1 MTETNPKEV
10 QKIPPLEQLPKE
22 YIEARR
28 KLADYLQGDNPRLTK
43 KEKKNQ
49 TSEKQVHLKIV
60 KYEEKLSKVLHKIL
74 LLISKVLAERHA
86 KKHGVKATIAAIQFN
101 SVHRDLGCRVGIPWH
116 VGYDSGN
123 DQLWENQQIRWT
135 KEYIAKIHAKRS
147 ARGKREVLFLQPDKP
162 DHLLTEILW
171 RFRSNWIGV
180 LRDRAKAK
188 SLQNQDKTKT
198 VCLFGNNSKGKDDF
212 AVEFKKELQA
222 WRKRDKEDAAVDI
235 AEGYGENDLK
245 RLTDRA
251 LEWLFDNKLSPK
263 VDNIFYLSDIMES
276 EQIAGVAMV
285 LDINVVTD
293 LTKVRKFIEDT
304 QLLLNQYVYGLILDA
319 EKTYSIDDTDVP
331 YREAY
336 FKKEKGKYQMLDDLR
351 HFFTLNNDELPK
363 LDSESDLSKT
373 FRDMQVA
380 KMRLIKD
387 LFKKLRT
394 HFALIEGS
402 RGAFIRG
409 YKNHAYEVASTVAGV
424 MDILFQFGDYPKPKD
439 DKKRPSIE
447 KIVRTSDRSLKGLDD
462 KLKEEMES
470 DKCKIPFL
478 FRQLFK
484 GLSKEDQLFL
494 IPQYREHFIH
504 SFYVFVLGIVL
515 MFKAPQSIIPPSIN
529 LKRDLSEDELREDLK
544 IWFLV
549 SMWHDIAYMVEKG
562 NKVLEQHITSFLQ
575 PNERKK
581 GLLPWHPSLGNLM
594 QVSSLLQ
601 EIEELSDGAITMCDS
616 LAAHSNLRKIF
627 KNKQI
632 ANKKLALH
640 IIVAIAFERYDHG
653 IWSALML
660 NHGWCNKM
668 NALFNKRDNKKAI
681 EIRNKVAK
689 AIIPHHIADWDIY
702 KILKDYKYVNKCF
715 ASGCK
720 GGGTLNYLLNDEKGK
735 GEDCGKKRKPCNTL
749 LSSISSED
757 NPFGYLLGICDMIS
771 TAGREAPELSKDA
784 SDLGIQYGKIANCA
798 GDQSGSLKIEIDYTK
813 NEDTD
818 KTVTKYFKKP
828 ALYLGLEWPK
838 LHTSE
843 KDSLLLKI
851 RKQEL
856 YLFNPWLKVKK
867 TKVS

>member
-1 MTETNPKEV
+1 MTETKLQEV
-10 QKIPPLEQLPKE
+10 REVSPLEQLPKE
-22 YIEARR
+22 YLEARR
-28 KLADYLQGDNPRLTK
+28 KLADYLQGANPRLTK

-135 KEYIAKIHAKRS
+135 KKYIAKIHAKRS

-222 WRKRDKEDAAVDI
+222 WRKRDKEDAAVDLS
-235 AEGYGENDLK
+235 EGYGENDLK

-251 LEWLFDNKLSPK
+251 LEWLFDNKLSHK

-285 LDINVVTD
+285 LDIDVVTD

-331 YREAY
+331 YRDAY
-336 FKKEKGKYQMLDDLR
+336 FQKVKGEYQMLDDLR
-351 HFFTLNNDELPK
+351 HFFTLDNDELPK
-363 LDSESDLSKT
+363 LDSESDLSKE
-373 FRDMQVA
+373 FRGMPVANMQ
-380 KMRLIKD
+380 LIKD

-394 HFALIEGS
+394 HFALTKGS

-462 KLKEEMES
+462 KLKDEMES

-544 IWFLV
+544 IWFFV

-689 AIIPHHIADWDIY
+689 AIIPHHIADWDISA
-702 KILKDYKYVNKCF
+702 ILKDYKYVNKCLVD
-715 ASGCK
+715 GCK
-720 GGGTLNYLLNDEKGK
+720 GEGTLNYLLDDEKGV
-735 GEDCGKKRKPCNTL
+735 GVNCGNKKKCCNTL
-749 LSSISSED
+749 LASISSEG

-784 SDLGIQYGKIANCA
+784 SDLGIQYQRIANCREEERL
-798 GDQSGSLKIEIDYTK
+798 GSLKIVINYTK
-813 NEDTD
+813 KDENTEE
-818 KTVTKYFKKP
+818 TVRMYFKKP
-828 ALYLGLEWPK
+828 ALYLGLKWP
-838 LHTSE
+838 HDSSSE

-851 RKQEL
+851 KKPEL
-856 YLFNPWLKVKK
+856 FLFNPQLTKK
-867 TKVS
+867 